1 MMKHGVDNRIERL
14 VREVIGRIVGRFS
27 YTEEEAIDAIRTV
40 LATPVKT
47 RRDYSL
53 KPEPWKPG
61 EPKPGADGRE

>member
-27 YTEEEAIDAIRTV
+27 YTEAEAIDAVRTV

-47 RRDYSL
+47 SRDYAF

-61 EPKPGADGRE
+61 EPKPGAERRE